1 MCANLALISGIENS
15 CHHGANYQTA
25 NMIKEADPRVGF
37 FGFRGDSRRKSAY
50 RTAAVHGFK
59 SHFPAAGTEQK
70 LFEGGEKQNKHI
82 SLLSP
87 GNRRND
93 HFSMDFY
100 GYRVHRFGS
109 LHGLYGDN
117 NRKVGRA
124 SGSRF
129 CSREKRTEGTADV
142 LASIAFGVPNAL
154 VGTPEPVCRHR
165 RRKDLWNTEPETFT
179 SAPG

>member
-1 MCANLALISGIENS
+1 MVR
-15 CHHGANYQTA
+15 
-25 NMIKEADPRVGF
+25 EADPRVGF
-37 FGFRGDSRRKSAY
+37 FSVLEVMASSKRTY
-50 RTAAVHGFK
+50 RTAAENGFK
-59 SHFPAAGTEQK
+59 FHRPAAGTEQK
-70 LFEGGEKQNKHI
+70 QYEGGKKQGKYI

-93 HFSMDFY
+93 QFSMDFY

-109 LHGLYGDN
+109 LHGLYGDKI
-117 NRKVGRA
+117 RKVDRA
-124 SGSRF
+124 SGSHF

-165 RRKDLWNTEPETFT
+165 RRKDFYGTQNQKHSRRYPAEY
-179 SAPG
+179 SRV

>member
-70 LFEGGEKQNKHI
+70 QYEGGEKSGQMH
-82 SLLSP
+82 LVA
-87 GNRRND
+87 
-93 HFSMDFY
+93 FS
-100 GYRVHRFGS
+100 GQP
-109 LHGLYGDN
+109 
-117 NRKVGRA
+117 K
-124 SGSRF
+124 
-129 CSREKRTEGTADV
+129 K
-142 LASIAFGVPNAL
+142 
-154 VGTPEPVCRHR
+154 
-165 RRKDLWNTEPETFT
+165 
-179 SAPG
+179 